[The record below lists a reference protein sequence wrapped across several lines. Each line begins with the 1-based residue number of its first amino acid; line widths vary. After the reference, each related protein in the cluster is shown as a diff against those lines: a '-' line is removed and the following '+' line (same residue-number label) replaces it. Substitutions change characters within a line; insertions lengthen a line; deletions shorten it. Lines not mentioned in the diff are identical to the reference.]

1 MVLSGPHRP
10 RYTDTR
16 RLAVFGGT
24 LLLAGIAALAWAHGV
39 DPAES
44 VGVALYVPVFLAA
57 SLLGPGEG
65 LAVGLLA
72 SVGYVGL
79 RVPAIRVVGLGPL
92 SGVLIPRVGSYLLF
106 GAVIGFAARRLNASL
121 SHLER
126 HDMVDGATRLHNARW
141 FLEATDAEMNRVQR
155 ALDPDRGFLGYGSV
169 FSVVVAG
176 VGEEAFQGREGT
188 RLLSEVGAT
197 MASGLRRSDRPV
209 HAHDTSHR
217 FVLLLPG
224 TASAGAHIVEDRT
237 VERLRELLGDRA
249 VGLTSV
255 SITYPD
261 DAEALVDLREQF
273 ERIDAAEQLPV

>member
-1 MVLSGPHRP
+1 MSGLHRL
-10 RYTDTR
+10 RYSDTR

-24 LLLAGIAALAWAHGV
+24 LLLAGITALAWARGV

-44 VGVALYVPVFLAA
+44 MGAALYVPVFLAA

-65 LAVGLLA
+65 VAIGVLA
-72 SVGYVGL
+72 SLGYVGL
-79 RVPAIRVVGLGPL
+79 RIPAIRVVGLSKL

-106 GAVIGFAARRLNASL
+106 GAVIGYAARRLNASL

-126 HDMVDGATRLHNARW
+126 HDMVDDATRLHNARW

-155 ALDPDRGFLGYGSV
+155 ALDPERGFLGYGSV

-188 RLLSEVGAT
+188 RLLSEIGAAMT
-197 MASGLRRSDRPV
+197 KGLRRSDRPV

-224 TASAGAHIVEDRT
+224 TASAGARIVEDRT
-237 VERLRELLGDRA
+237 VERLRGLLGDRA
-249 VGLTSV
+249 ATLTSA

-261 DAEALVDLREQF
+261 DAEALVDLRG
-273 ERIDAAEQLPV
+273 

>member
-1 MVLSGPHRP
+1 VSGLHRL

-24 LLLAGIAALAWAHGV
+24 LLLAGITALAWARGV

-44 VGVALYVPVFLAA
+44 VGAALYVPVFLAA

-65 LAVGLLA
+65 VGIGLLA
-72 SVGYVGL
+72 SIGYVVL
-79 RVPAIRVVGLGPL
+79 RIPAIRVVGFSKL

-106 GAVIGFAARRLNASL
+106 GAVIGYAARRLNASL

-126 HDMVDGATRLHNARW
+126 HDMVDDATRLHNARW

-155 ALDPDRGFLGYGSV
+155 ALDPERGFLGYGSV

-176 VGEEAFQGREGT
+176 VGEEAFQGREGA
-188 RLLSEVGAT
+188 RLLSEVGDAMT
-197 MASGLRRSDRPV
+197 KGLRRSDRPV

-237 VERLRELLGDRA
+237 VERLRDLLGDRA
-249 VGLTSV
+249 VGLTSI

-273 ERIDAAEQLPV
+273 ERIDAAERLPV